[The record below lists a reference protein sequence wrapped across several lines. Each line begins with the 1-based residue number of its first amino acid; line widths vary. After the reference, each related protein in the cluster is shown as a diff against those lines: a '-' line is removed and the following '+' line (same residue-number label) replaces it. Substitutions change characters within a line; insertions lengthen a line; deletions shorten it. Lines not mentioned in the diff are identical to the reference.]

1 MEAHF
6 GQPLKQHPGQQQV
19 DRGAK
24 HWRCPPLSYREAALY
39 NWKYVFLQPTLK
51 EVIKRYNDK
60 FRPTIAARHAVA
72 TAIAAA
78 KSIAKGTSSDAG
90 PSDVRTCQLSDSLAE
105 GR

>member
-51 EVIKRYNDK
+51 EVIKRFNDK
-60 FRPTIAARHAVA
+60 FRPTIAARHAA
-72 TAIAAA
+72 AAAIAAA

-90 PSDVRTCQLSDSLAE
+90 PSDANLSAE
-105 GR
+105 